1 MTNKEIVVS
10 GIRPTGNLHL
20 GNYFGAIKNFVKMQE
35 TNKCFFFIADYHSL
49 TTHPTPG
56 DLQSNVKQVL
66 IEYLAA
72 GLDPEKATL
81 YLQSDLPETAEL
93 YLFLNMNAYLGELE
107 RVTTFKDKAR
117 QQPNNVN
124 AGLLTYPTL
133 MAADIIIHKAAKV
146 PVGKDQE
153 QNLEMTRT
161 YARRFNNT
169 YSKDFFPIPS
179 AYNFGEQLVKIPG
192 LDGSGKMGKSE
203 GEGNAIFLNDD
214 PKKLKKKV
222 MRAVTDSGPTEK
234 NQEKPEAIQNL
245 FSLLDVVTDPVII
258 KQFEDQ
264 YNDCTI
270 RYGDLKKQLAEDM
283 INFTEPFRERI
294 AELASNDDYIKK
306 VMNMGKEKARES
318 ASKTVEE
325 VRQIIGFRKYY
336 SV

>member
-1 MTNKEIVVS
+1 MTNKEIVLS

-20 GNYFGAIKNFVKMQE
+20 GNYFGAVKNFVKMQE
-35 TNKCFFFIADYHSL
+35 TNTCFFFIADYHSL
-49 TTHPTPG
+49 TTHPNPR

-66 IEYLAA
+66 VEYLAV

-93 YLFLNMNAYLGELE
+93 YLFLNMNAYMGELE
-107 RVTTFKDKAR
+107 RVTTFKEKAR
-117 QQPNNVN
+117 QQPNNIN

-133 MAADIIIHKAAKV
+133 MAADIIIHKADKV

-161 YARRFNNT
+161 FARRFNNMYGT
-169 YSKDFFPIPS
+169 EFFPIPT

-214 PKKLKKKV
+214 PKKLHKKV
-222 MRAVTDSGPTEK
+222 MRAVTDSGPTEM

-245 FSLLDVVTDPVII
+245 FSLLKIVSKPDVVVY
-258 KQFEDQ
+258 FNDQ
-264 YNDCTI
+264 YNNCNI

-283 INFTEPFRERI
+283 ITFTEPFREKI
-294 AELASNDDYIKK
+294 AGLSSNDDYLNR
-306 VMNMGKEKARES
+306 VMNIGAEKARES
-318 ASKTVEE
+318 ARKTIAE

-336 SV
+336 